1 MRLDETACQHLVDG
15 FYDAALEPTLWEHAL
30 VRASDAM
37 SAIGAMYISL
47 DIQRPTCSRV
57 VLGRLDSDLTQPYL
71 ATHCAHDPW
80 TRINT
85 SARPGTTYALDAF
98 VPTSTLVRTPIY
110 ADILRP
116 QGIVHS
122 ASAILER
129 HPERSIGFAIFRSAQ
144 VGPAGDRDL
153 ELLAALAP
161 HVKRASQ
168 IAWRLAAAAT
178 RDEAKSSALD
188 QIDHGVVLVDGR
200 GRVLFTN
207 HAADRI
213 IALGDGFSLASRG
226 LRAKSAA
233 DTRCMEALIAG
244 ALTGAAGGTMR
255 VARPSLAEPWLVLVA
270 PARSRGLWSVNGC
283 AAAIIFISDPERAP
297 MPTHRMLRDL
307 FELTPTEAKVA
318 LSIAAGNDVP
328 DAARELRIST
338 NTVHTHLRRIFRKLG
353 VGRQA
358 DLVRVLIRAGIAMPP
373 GDRGATIGADDWRI

>member
-1 MRLDETACQHLVDG
+1 MRFDETAYQHLVDG
-15 FYDAALEPTLWEHAL
+15 FYDAALEPTLWEPAL

-47 DIQRPTCSRV
+47 DIQRPACSRL
-57 VLGRLDSDLTQPYL
+57 VLGRLDPDLTQPYL
-71 ATHCAHDPW
+71 ATHCGHDPW
-80 TRINT
+80 TRVNT
-85 SARPGTTYALDAF
+85 SARPGTTYALDGF
-98 VPTSTLVRTPIY
+98 VPTSTIVRTPIY

-116 QGIVHS
+116 QRIVHS
-122 ASAILER
+122 ACAALER
-129 HPERSIGFAIFRSAQ
+129 HPERCIGFAIFRSAQ
-144 VGPAGDRDL
+144 VGPVADRDL
-153 ELLAALAP
+153 ELLSALAP
-161 HVKRASQ
+161 HIKRASQ
-168 IAWRLAAAAT
+168 ITWRLAASST

-188 QIDHGVVLVDGR
+188 QIDHGVVLVDGG

-207 HAADRI
+207 HAADQI
-213 IALGDGFSLASRG
+213 IAHDDGLSLAARG

-233 DTRCMEALIAG
+233 DTRRMEALIAE
-244 ALTGAAGGTMR
+244 ALRGAAGGTMR

-270 PARSRGLWSVNGC
+270 PVRSRGLWSVNGGA
-283 AAAIIFISDPERAP
+283 AAAIFITDPERAP

-318 LSIAAGNDVP
+318 RSIVAGNDVP

-358 DLVRVLIRAGIAMPP
+358 DLVRVLIRAGITVPP
-373 GDRGATIGADDWRI
+373 GDRDVMLEAID